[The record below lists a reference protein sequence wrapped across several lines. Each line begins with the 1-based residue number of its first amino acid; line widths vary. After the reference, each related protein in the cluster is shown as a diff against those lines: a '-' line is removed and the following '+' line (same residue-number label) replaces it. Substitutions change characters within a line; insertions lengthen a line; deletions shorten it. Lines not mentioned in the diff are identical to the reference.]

1 MMLKTLIAVLAA
13 GALASGCQQYTVKD
27 ENNWFYS
34 IKPGAVITLKQTL
47 DIAPNQV
54 AVYLQHGDKVAA
66 NAVDL
71 YDTHCKFEIR
81 TIAESTRQV
90 SPDNFMVT
98 RVSDETEVVSLQGRM
113 YASMGHDADVRQD
126 INYTTTLYLSSD
138 SQPDVLRLACMQ
150 QDSFYYLETYPSITQ
165 MRKAL
170 GDVFEIQL
178 NDS

>member
-1 MMLKTLIAVLAA
+1 MMVKTLIAVTAVAILA
-13 GALASGCQQYTVKD
+13 GCQQYTVKD
-27 ENNWFYS
+27 ENSWFYS
-34 IKPGAVITLKQTL
+34 IKPGAVVTLKETL

-54 AVYLQHGDKVAA
+54 SVYMQHGRKLAA

-90 SPDNFMVT
+90 SPDDFRVT
-98 RVSDETEVVSLQGRM
+98 KVSDQSEVVSLQGRM
-113 YASMGHDADVRQD
+113 FASMDHDYDVRQD
-126 INYTTTLYLSSD
+126 ISYTTTLYLSSD
-138 SQPDVLRLACMQ
+138 SQPDVLRLTCMQ
-150 QDSFYYLETYPSITQ
+150 QDSFYYMETYPSIAQ